1 MIIKSKLKKHQFFFK
16 KKVKNANK
24 TFEYSIIWFF
34 IIEKEEKIG
43 IGECN
48 PLLERFFNFN
58 FYEKEL
64 LFISSKINA
73 IKKTEIDYYRSYISY
88 SSILFGL
95 EQAFLSLKK
104 KFPILYNSKFTH
116 GKIGL
121 PINSLMWY
129 SSIRN
134 REYEIEKIEK
144 EIFKGFS
151 FIKMKI
157 SPIFFHN
164 QYLNFFLQKI
174 QNKYPYIKISMDAN
188 GSFKR
193 KEDTISCIN
202 KFFDINIIHSIEQPI
217 EAGNWKEISTI
228 CKVSKIPIALDEEL
242 IGINDLKLKKKLLD
256 TIKPQY
262 IVLKPS
268 ICGGFSGCKEWI
280 LEADKRKIG
289 WWISSSLESRIGINA
304 IAQWTF
310 KMEQKHKKNS
320 RGVHGLNIGY
330 FCNDFFS
337 PIQIKKGSIWYN
349 SFHKWNK
356 KNFF

>member
-1 MIIKSKLKKHQFFFK
+1 MIVRSELKKYQFFFK

-24 TFEYSIIWFF
+24 TFDYSIIWFL
-34 IIEKEEKIG
+34 IIKKEEKIG

-48 PLLERFFNFN
+48 PLLEKLTNLN

-64 LFISSKINA
+64 LFVSRKINV

-95 EQAFLSLKK
+95 EQAFLYLKK
-104 KFPILYNSKFTH
+104 KFPILYDSKFTN

-121 PINSLMWY
+121 SINSLIWY
-129 SSIRN
+129 SSIKN
-134 REYEIEKIEK
+134 TEHEIEK
-144 EIFKGFS
+144 EIFQGFS

-164 QYLNFFLQKI
+164 QYLYFLLKKI

-193 KEDTISCIN
+193 KEDSLSCIN
-202 KFFDINIIHSIEQPI
+202 KFCDINIIHSVEQPI
-217 EAGNWKEISTI
+217 QSGNWKEMSTI

-242 IGINDLKLKKKLLD
+242 IGINDLKLKKRLLD

-268 ICGGFSGCKEWI
+268 VCGGFSGCKEWI
-280 LEADKRKIG
+280 LEANKRGIG
-289 WWISSSLESRIGINA
+289 WWISSSLDSHMGINTM
-304 IAQWTF
+304 AQWTF
-310 KMEQKHKKNS
+310 KIEQKYYKNS
-320 RGVHGLNIGY
+320 RGIHGLNIGY
-330 FCNDFFS
+330 FYNDFFS
-337 PIQIKKGSIWYN
+337 PIYIKKGFIWYN
-349 SFHKWNK
+349 PLHQWNIK
-356 KNFF
+356 SIF

>member
-16 KKVKNANK
+16 KEVKNANK
-24 TFEYSIIWFF
+24 TFEYSVIWFF
-34 IIEKEEKIG
+34 IIKKEEKIG
-43 IGECN
+43 VGECN
-48 PLLERFFNFN
+48 PLLEKLDNLN

-64 LFISSKINA
+64 LFISRKINA
-73 IKKTEIDYYRSYISY
+73 IKKTKIDYYRPYISY

-95 EQAFLSLKK
+95 EQAFLSLKN
-104 KFPILYNSKFTH
+104 KFPILYDSKFTN
-116 GKIGL
+116 GKRGL
-121 PINSLMWY
+121 SINSLIWY

-134 REYEIEKIEK
+134 TEYEIRKIEK

-164 QYLNFFLQKI
+164 QYLYFLLKKI

-193 KEDTISCIN
+193 KEDIISCIN
-202 KFFDINIIHSIEQPI
+202 KFCDINIIHSVEQPI
-217 EAGNWKEISTI
+217 ESGNWKEISAI
-228 CKVSKIPIALDEEL
+228 CQVSKIPIALDEEL

-256 TIKPQY
+256 TIKPKY

-268 ICGGFSGCKEWI
+268 VCGGFSGCKEWI
-280 LEADKRKIG
+280 SEANKRKIG
-289 WWISSSLESRIGINA
+289 WWISSSLESDIGINA
-304 IAQWTF
+304 MAQWTF
-310 KMEQKHKKNS
+310 KMEREHKNS

-337 PIQIKKGSIWYN
+337 SLQIKKGFIWYN
-349 SFHKWNK
+349 PLHQWNI
-356 KNFF
+356 KNLL

>member
-16 KKVKNANK
+16 KGVKNSNK

-34 IIEKEEKIG
+34 IIKKEEKIG

-48 PLLERFFNFN
+48 PLLEKLDNLN
-58 FYEKEL
+58 LYEKEL
-64 LFISSKINA
+64 LFISRKINA
-73 IKKTEIDYYRSYISY
+73 IKKTEIDYYRPYIFY

-95 EQAFLSLKK
+95 EQAFLGLKK
-104 KFPILYNSKFTH
+104 KFPILYDSKFTN
-116 GKIGL
+116 GKVGL
-121 PINSLMWY
+121 SINSLRSY

-134 REYEIEKIEK
+134 TEYEIKKIEK
-144 EIFKGFS
+144 EIFQGFS

-164 QYLNFFLQKI
+164 QYLYFLLKKI

-193 KEDTISCIN
+193 KEDLISFIN
-202 KFFDINIIHSIEQPI
+202 KFCDINIIHSVEQPI
-217 EAGNWKEISTI
+217 KVGNWKEISTI

-242 IGINDLKLKKKLLD
+242 MGINNLKFKKKLLD

-280 LEADKRKIG
+280 LEANKRKIG
-289 WWISSSLESRIGINA
+289 WWISSSFECHIGINS

-310 KMEQKHKKNS
+310 KMEREHENS

-337 PIQIKKGSIWYN
+337 PLQVKKGTIWYN
-349 SFHKWNK
+349 PLHQWNI
-356 KNFF
+356 KNLL